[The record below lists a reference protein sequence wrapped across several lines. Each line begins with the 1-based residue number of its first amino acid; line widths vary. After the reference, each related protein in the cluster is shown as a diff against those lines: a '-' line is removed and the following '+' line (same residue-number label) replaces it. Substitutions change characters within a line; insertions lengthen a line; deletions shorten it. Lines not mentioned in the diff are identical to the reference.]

1 MAISYPNLLKVL
13 LAYSALNRA
22 LLLNHLPPINRINM
36 YLQEVFPAVR
46 HALADIDVSSSEES
60 LAITIMLASMEETC
74 GSHQPY
80 QLSQRVHL
88 GGARSIITFFDER
101 RRGDDKTLAFLGRW
115 FAYIDTIT
123 GLMHGRSDRDGQ
135 SSETTDYSDLRASLG
150 HHESRMLKACNTT
163 EKADGLIDCLS
174 GLSRRCLLSLAE
186 VRYFVGKARLA
197 RCEAQEPAGML
208 STLSSAATS
217 FQLELKREDIAN
229 SIPCKHGDVWDFYEM
244 TTINRAFEMAGL
256 VHLNRELFG
265 LERSHSEVKIF
276 VTTILTSLH
285 TIRKGSPTEACLL
298 FPLVT
303 AACACEIQSQ
313 GLKELVVERFI
324 SMARLPTVQV

>member
-1 MAISYPNLLKVL
+1 MAVSYPNLLKVL

-22 LLLNHLPPINRINM
+22 LLLNDPPPINRINV

-46 HALADIDVSSSEES
+46 HALSDIDVSSSEES
-60 LAITIMLASMEETC
+60 LAITIMLASMEEIC
-74 GSHQPY
+74 GSHEPY

-88 GGARSIITFFDER
+88 GAARSLITFFYER

-123 GLMHGRSDRDGQ
+123 GLMHGPSDRDGQ
-135 SSETTDYSDLRASLG
+135 CSETTDYSDLRASLC

-163 EKADGLIDCLS
+163 EKADGWIDCLS
-174 GLSRRCLLSLAE
+174 GLTRRCLLSLAE
-186 VRYFVGKARLA
+186 VRYLVEKARLA

-208 STLSSAATS
+208 STLSSEATS
-217 FQLELKREDIAN
+217 FQLELKRQNIAN
-229 SIPCKHGDVWDFYEM
+229 SIPCKHGDIWDFWEM
-244 TTINRAFEMAGL
+244 TTINRAFELAGL

-265 LERSHSEVKIF
+265 LEPSHSEVKIP
-276 VTTILTSLH
+276 VKMILTSLH

-303 AACACEIQSQ
+303 AACACDIHSRE
-313 GLKELVVERFI
+313 LKELVVERFI
-324 SMARLPTVQV
+324 SMARLPMVQV

>member
-22 LLLNHLPPINRINM
+22 LLLDHPPPINRINI

-46 HALADIDVSSSEES
+46 HALADIDVSSSEET

-88 GGARSIITFFDER
+88 GGARSLITFFDER
-101 RRGDDKTLAFLGRW
+101 RHGDDKTIAFLGRW

-135 SSETTDYSDLRASLG
+135 FSEITDYSDLRASLG

-163 EKADGLIDCLS
+163 EKADGRIDCLS

-186 VRYFVGKARLA
+186 VRYFVGKAKLA
-197 RCEAQEPAGML
+197 RCEAQEPASML
-208 STLSSAATS
+208 STLSSVATS

-229 SIPCKHGDVWDFYEM
+229 SIPCKHGDAWDSYEM
-244 TTINRAFEMAGL
+244 TTINRAFRMAGL

-265 LERSHSEVKIF
+265 LERSHSEVKIY
-276 VTTILTSLH
+276 VTKILTSLH

>member
-22 LLLNHLPPINRINM
+22 LLLNHPPPINRINL

-46 HALADIDVSSSEES
+46 HALADIDVLSSEES

-88 GGARSIITFFDER
+88 GGARSLITVFDER
-101 RRGDDKTLAFLGRW
+101 RRGDDKSLTFLGRW

-123 GLMHGRSDRDGQ
+123 GLMHGRGDKDGQ
-135 SSETTDYSDLRASLG
+135 FSEITDHSDLRASLG
-150 HHESRMLKACNTT
+150 YHESRILKASSSTD
-163 EKADGLIDCLS
+163 KADDWIDCLS
-174 GLSRRCLLSLAE
+174 GLSHRCLLSLAK
-186 VRYFVGKARLA
+186 VRYFVGKAKLA
-197 RCEAQEPAGML
+197 RCDAHEPADML

-217 FQLELKREDIAN
+217 FQIELKHAHIGN
-229 SIPCKHGDVWDFYEM
+229 SVPCKHGDVWDSYEM
-244 TTINRAFEMAGL
+244 TTINLAFEMAGL
-256 VHLNRELFG
+256 VYLNRELFG
-265 LERSHSEVKIF
+265 LERSHSEVRMY
-276 VTTILTSLH
+276 VYTILTSLH
-285 TIRKGSPTEACLL
+285 TVRKGKPTEACLL

-303 AACACEIQSQ
+303 AACACENQSQ
-313 GLKELVVERFI
+313 ELKELVVERFI

>member
-1 MAISYPNLLKVL
+1 M
-13 LAYSALNRA
+13 AYSALNRA
-22 LLLNHLPPINRINM
+22 LLLDHPPPINRINI

-46 HALADIDVSSSEES
+46 HALADIDVSSSEET

-88 GGARSIITFFDER
+88 GGARSLITFFDER
-101 RRGDDKTLAFLGRW
+101 RRGDDKTIAFLGRW

-135 SSETTDYSDLRASLG
+135 FSEITDYSDLRASLR

-163 EKADGLIDCLS
+163 ENADGRIDCLS

-186 VRYFVGKARLA
+186 VRYFVGKAKLA
-197 RCEAQEPAGML
+197 RCEAQEPASML
-208 STLSSAATS
+208 STLSSVATS

-229 SIPCKHGDVWDFYEM
+229 RIPCKYGDVWDFYEM

-256 VHLNRELFG
+256 VHLNRAFEMAGLLHLNRELFG
-265 LERSHSEVKIF
+265 LERSHSEVKTF

-285 TIRKGSPTEACLL
+285 TIKKGSPTEACLL

-313 GLKELVVERFI
+313 GLKQLVVERFI

>member
-22 LLLNHLPPINRINM
+22 LLLDHPPPINRINI

-46 HALADIDVSSSEES
+46 EVPSSEES

-74 GSHQPY
+74 GSYQPY

-88 GGARSIITFFDER
+88 AGARSLITFFDER
-101 RRGDDKTLAFLGRW
+101 RLGDAKILAFLGRW

-135 SSETTDYSDLRASLG
+135 FSENTDESDLRAPLG
-150 HHESRMLKACNTT
+150 HDESRMLKAFNTT
-163 EKADGLIDCLS
+163 EKPDGWIDCLS
-174 GLSRRCLLSLAE
+174 GLTRRCLLSLAK
-186 VRYFVGKARLA
+186 VRHIVGKAKLA
-197 RCEAQEPAGML
+197 RCEAQEPADML
-208 STLSSAATS
+208 STLSSAAIS
-217 FQLELKREDIAN
+217 LQIELKREDTAD
-229 SIPCKHGDVWDFYEM
+229 SIPCTHGDIWDSYEM
-244 TTINRAFEMAGL
+244 TTINRAFELAGL

-276 VTTILTSLH
+276 VNNILRSLH
-285 TIRKGSPTEACLL
+285 TIRKGRPTEACLL

-303 AACACEIQSQ
+303 AACACDIDSRE
-313 GLKELVVERFI
+313 LKELVVERFI

>member
-1 MAISYPNLLKVL
+1 MAISYPNLLNVL

-22 LLLNHLPPINRINM
+22 LLLDHPPPINRIDI
-36 YLQEVFPAVR
+36 YLQDVFPAVQ

-60 LAITIMLASMEETC
+60 LAITIMLASMEENC

-80 QLSQRVHL
+80 QLSQRVHF
-88 GGARSIITFFDER
+88 GGARSLITFFDER

-135 SSETTDYSDLRASLG
+135 SSETTDYSDLRASLS

-163 EKADGLIDCLS
+163 EKTDGRIDCLS
-174 GLSRRCLLSLAE
+174 GLSRRCLLSLAG
-186 VRYFVGKARLA
+186 VRYFVGKAKLA
-197 RCEAQEPAGML
+197 RCEAQEPATML
-208 STLSSAATS
+208 STLSSVATS
-217 FQLELKREDIAN
+217 FQLELKCEDIAN
-229 SIPCKHGDVWDFYEM
+229 SIPCNDDVWDSYEM
-244 TTINRAFEMAGL
+244 TTINRAFRMAGL

-265 LERSHSEVKIF
+265 LERSHSEVKIY
-276 VTTILTSLH
+276 VTTILTTLH

-313 GLKELVVERFI
+313 GLKQLVVERFI